1 MIGKKALLTTVTEEG
16 SNRSTGYKDLGF
28 RGVLLRYFLLG
39 ILREHIKSWTE
50 HNVWNRSAS
59 IVGLER
65 ASEFVFEITETK
77 GMETNRTEQ
86 GTEPYRLLQE
96 KKEAPWEGILK
107 KYSGPQKW
115 IKPWKTDRRGHNFK
129 KKIML
134 AVSKTVENRTM
145 VLIFDH
151 QNVKS
156 QNRKQLY
163 SSIIRRLQFGLTAQR
178 KEKNRAWGRG
188 GGGADFYIL
197 KFLYI
202 SSVFTMCC
210 CKYCHNF

>member
-1 MIGKKALLTTVTEEG
+1 MCYWDISV
-16 SNRSTGYKDLGF
+16 
-28 RGVLLRYFLLG
+28 LG
-39 ILREHIKSWTE
+39 ILREHLKSWTE

-59 IVGLER
+59 IVSLER
-65 ASEFVFEITETK
+65 ATEFVFEITETK
-77 GMETNRTEQ
+77 SMETNRTEQ
-86 GTEPYRLLQE
+86 WTEPYRLLQE
-96 KKEAPWEGILK
+96 KKETPWEGILQ
-107 KYSGPQKW
+107 KYSGSQKW

-129 KKIML
+129 NKIML

-145 VLIFDH
+145 VLIFDR

-163 SSIIRRLQFGLTAQR
+163 SSVIRRLQFGLTAQR
-178 KEKNRAWGRG
+178 REKNRAWGRE
-188 GGGADFYIL
+188 GADFYIL

-202 SSVFTMCC
+202 SSSVFTMCC